1 VIRRFSLRW
10 QLVAWVVATMLAVLA
25 IVFIVVY
32 RQSGGQLRS
41 QTDED
46 VRGDITQ
53 LSEAVKGFQGD
64 SPHTFAAAVRRYVR
78 DQPSTASSSLLFAV
92 IPGQGAVTN
101 HPELVGSD
109 HPDAG
114 ELRADQ
120 ARENALGRALL
131 TGPTRLRTAQAPDL
145 GPIRI
150 EERIL
155 NVSGRRIRVG
165 AGEALL
171 SVTRAQRSIGRSF
184 LLAGAIGVALVL
196 LASYLA
202 GAFVSRPLRRLA
214 RVAARIDEG
223 ELEPRMQVSAA
234 ASQETRIL
242 ADSFNRMLDRLAT
255 AFAHQ
260 RDFVADASH
269 ELRTPLT
276 VIAGQLEVLA
286 AEEHPER
293 ADIERTHRIVQA
305 EVTRTSRLVD
315 DMLLLI
321 RADHDDF
328 LRRRPI
334 DLSPFIDDLWA
345 TTTRGYERRLHLTP
359 VPDGTLDADPD
370 RLAQA
375 LRNLIDN
382 ALAHTSAPDGL
393 VRLSVRREHGGRVAF
408 TVSDDGAGIPEELR
422 DRVFER
428 FHRTDLARD
437 RVAGGAGL
445 GLAIVRAIAEAHDGT
460 VSAGAAREGGAEL
473 RMEIPGFHATNPGA
487 STAPSGARANRRPL
501 SPR

>member
-1 VIRRFSLRW
+1 VIGRFSLRW
-10 QLVAWVVATMLAVLA
+10 QLVAWVVVTMLAVLA
-25 IVFIVVY
+25 IVFVVVY
-32 RQSGGQLRS
+32 RQSGSQLRS
-41 QTDED
+41 QTDAD

-64 SPHTFAAAVRRYVR
+64 SPRAFAAAVRRYVR
-78 DQPSTASSSLLFAV
+78 DQPSSPSSSLLFAV
-92 IPGQGAVTN
+92 VPGQGAVTN
-101 HPELVGSD
+101 HPELVGAH
-109 HPDAG
+109 HPDSG
-114 ELRADQ
+114 ESRADQ

-131 TGPTRLRTAQAPDL
+131 TGPTGLRTAQAPDL

-150 EERIL
+150 EERI
-155 NVSGRRIRVG
+155 VTASGRRVRVG
-165 AGEALL
+165 AGESLL
-171 SVTRAQRSIGRSF
+171 TVTRAQRSIGRSF
-184 LLAGAIGVALVL
+184 LLAGAIGIALVL

-214 RVAARIDEG
+214 RVAAMIDEG
-223 ELEPRMQVSAA
+223 DLNPRMSVSAA
-234 ASQETRIL
+234 ASQETRVL
-242 ADSFNRMLDRLAT
+242 ADSFNRMLDRLAS

-286 AEEHPER
+286 AEEHPQP
-293 ADIERTHRIVQA
+293 ADIERTQQVVQA
-305 EVTRTSRLVD
+305 EVARTSRLVD

-334 DLSPFIDDLWA
+334 DLPTFIDDLWV
-345 TTTRGYERRLHLTP
+345 TTTRGHERRLQLDP
-359 VPDGTLDADPD
+359 IPFGTLDADPD

-382 ALAHTSAPDGL
+382 ALSHTSAPDGL
-393 VRLSVRREHGGRVAF
+393 VRLSVRREHGDRVVF
-408 TVSDDGAGIPEELR
+408 TVSDDGAGIPKAHR

-428 FHRTDLARD
+428 FHRTDDARD

-445 GLAIVRAIAEAHDGT
+445 GLAIVRAIAEAHEGT
-460 VSAGAAREGGAEL
+460 VSAGVAREGGAEL
-473 RMEIPGFHATNPGA
+473 RVEVPGFQAAAPPGHDD
-487 STAPSGARANRRPL
+487 RRRSDRE
-501 SPR
+501 SPFTQRL